1 MSLLSIARIA
11 AVSAFAVYQVATRV
25 LSPADIADAVLL
37 LHQANATVLLA
48 DMAKIDTPRRLV
60 ITDGERLKL
69 PSDFLIVAT
78 SARHS
83 YFGHPEWEPITRRV
97 RDARQLRRPD
107 ACASPSLRTYP

>member
-1 MSLLSIARIA
+1 LL
-11 AVSAFAVYQVATRV
+11 YQVATRV

-37 LHQANATVLLA
+37 LHQANATYCWP
-48 DMAKIDTPRRLV
+48 DMAKIDTAWRLV

-78 SARHS
+78 GARHS
-83 YFGHPEWEPITRRV
+83 YLGHPEWEPITTRRV

-107 ACASPSLRTYP
+107 ACASPSLRTDP